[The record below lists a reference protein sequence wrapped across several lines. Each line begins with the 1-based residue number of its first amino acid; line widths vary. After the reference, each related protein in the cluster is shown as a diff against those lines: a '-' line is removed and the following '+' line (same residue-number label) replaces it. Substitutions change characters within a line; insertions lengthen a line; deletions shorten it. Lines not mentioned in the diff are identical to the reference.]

1 MLLQSLPSELICCIS
16 HTVSNW
22 SIERSAFYLFTHKF
36 LIWTKYKCK
45 SMKIGP
51 SNIWRLAYNFAIN
64 IIILSTKNRS
74 RKVYTQTWQEK
85 DGKNSEEYIISLG
98 MQKTEQVSCS
108 LLPSLLFIE
117 IPTYFLS
124 KTWSEISIALN
135 GMGFLKERMLG
146 CDFL

>member
-1 MLLQSLPSELICCIS
+1 M
-16 HTVSNW
+16 
-22 SIERSAFYLFTHKF
+22 
-36 LIWTKYKCK
+36 
-45 SMKIGP
+45 
-51 SNIWRLAYNFAIN
+51 
-64 IIILSTKNRS
+64 
-74 RKVYTQTWQEK
+74 YTQTWQEK